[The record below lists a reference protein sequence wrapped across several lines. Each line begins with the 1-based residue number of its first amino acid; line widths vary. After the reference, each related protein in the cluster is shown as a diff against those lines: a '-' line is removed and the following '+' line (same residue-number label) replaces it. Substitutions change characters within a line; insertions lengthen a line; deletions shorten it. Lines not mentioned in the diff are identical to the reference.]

1 MEERLYDLI
10 FICLPTTPEEEIA
23 KIIGTIEHTV
33 AERGGKVEKLEK
45 WGAKKMA
52 YRVAKQREGYYV
64 YLALRSTQGELIKE
78 LERRLKV
85 TDAVIKY
92 MTIRLDEEIKRQQK
106 LVARREQRLRRRP
119 RKSVP
124 SGPGQGGQG
133 PRPSSPSASSQ
144 PSSPAASSQPASP
157 NPSQPVSPS
166 TGPSET
172 ESK

>member
-10 FICLPTTPEEEIA
+10 FICLPTTPEEDIA
-23 KIIGTIEHTV
+23 KIVATLEQAA

-45 WGAKKMA
+45 WGTRKLA
-52 YRVAKQREGYYV
+52 YRVSKQREGYFV
-64 YLALRSTQGELIKE
+64 YMALRVTQGELIKE

-119 RKSVP
+119 RKAAP
-124 SGPGQGGQG
+124 PGP
-133 PRPSSPSASSQ
+133 SPSPSPSQ
-144 PSSPAASSQPASP
+144 AEPAAAA
-157 NPSQPVSPS
+157 
-166 TGPSET
+166 G
-172 ESK
+172 